1 MATLKLLAIF
11 GLLGAYF
18 RFFVFGAGYEQVDL
32 QAGLLLAFLAVSV
45 WRNGLKGTMQ
55 AVWFILPFVMSLI
68 LFGAIFQ
75 WAELLGRNDW
85 IHDSLIK
92 AVVFPNSFLAV
103 KIGLEAITFRDLVH
117 LPLGAGGRRNAIVLK
132 AVMEKCTPLLHRYRF
147 FMDLTPHFDGRRWSR
162 FQRLCAVIVAAYIS
176 IYDQAEKTQ
185 ALFDHR
191 TRYLRKEK

>member
-1 MATLKLLAIF
+1 MATLKLLVIF
-11 GLLGAYF
+11 GLLGTYF

-45 WRNGLKGTMQ
+45 WKNGLKGTMQ
-55 AVWFILPFVMSLI
+55 AVWFILPFVLSLI
-68 LFGAIFQ
+68 LFGTIFQ

-147 FMDLTPHFDGRRWSR
+147 FMDLSPHFDGRRGAR

-191 TRYLRKEK
+191 TRYLRKER

>member
-1 MATLKLLAIF
+1 MASMKLLAIF

-18 RFFVFGAGYEQVDL
+18 VFFVFGAGYARFDL
-32 QAGLLLAFLAVSV
+32 QAGLLLVFLTATF
-45 WRNGLKGTMQ
+45 WRNGLRGTLQ
-55 AVWFILPFVMSLI
+55 AIWFILPFVLSLV

-75 WAELLGRNDW
+75 WVELMDRSNW

-92 AVVFPNSFLAV
+92 ALVFPNSFLAV
-103 KIGLEAITFRDLVH
+103 KLGLEAITFRDIVR
-117 LPLGAGGRRNAIVLK
+117 LPLGQGGRRNAIVLK

-147 FMDLTPHFDGRRWSR
+147 FMDLSPHFDGRRWSR

-191 TRYLRKEK
+191 TSFLRKEK

>member
-1 MATLKLLAIF
+1 MATLKLLGIF

-32 QAGLLLAFLAVSV
+32 QAGLLLAFLTVSV
-45 WRNGLKGTMQ
+45 WRNGLRGTVQ
-55 AVWFILPFVMSLI
+55 AMWFILPFVLSLI

-75 WAELLGRNDW
+75 WVNLMGRTDW
-85 IHDSLIK
+85 IYDSLIK
-92 AVVFPNSFLAV
+92 ALVFPNSFLAV
-103 KIGLEAITFRDLVH
+103 KLGLEAITFRDLVH

-147 FMDLTPHFDGRRWSR
+147 FMDLTPHFDGRRLPR

-176 IYDQAEKTQ
+176 IYGQAEKTQ

-191 TRYLRKEK
+191 TRYLRK

>member
-1 MATLKLLAIF
+1 MATLKLLGLF

-18 RFFVFGAGYEQVDL
+18 AFFVFGAGYARFDL
-32 QAGLLLAFLAVSV
+32 QAGLLLGFLGAAI
-45 WRNGLKGTMQ
+45 WRNGLRGTLQ
-55 AVWFILPFVMSLI
+55 ALWFVLPFVLSLI
-68 LFGAIFQ
+68 FFGAVFQ
-75 WAELLGRNDW
+75 WVELLGRTDW

-92 AVVFPNSFLAV
+92 ALVFPNSFLAV
-103 KIGLEAITFRDLVH
+103 KLGLEAITFRDIVR
-117 LPLGAGGRRNAIVLK
+117 LPLGEGGRRNAVVLK

-147 FMDLTPHFDGRRWSR
+147 FMDVSPHFDGRRWST

-191 TRYLRKEK
+191 TRHLRKEK

>member
-18 RFFVFGAGYEQVDL
+18 VYFVFGAGYARFDL
-32 QAGLLLAFLAVSV
+32 QVGLLLAFLAVSV
-45 WRNGLKGTMQ
+45 WRNGLRGTVQ
-55 AVWFILPFVMSLI
+55 AMWFILPFVLSLI

-75 WAELLGRNDW
+75 WAELLGRTDW

-92 AVVFPNSFLAV
+92 ALVFPNSFLAV
-103 KIGLEAITFRDLVH
+103 KLGLEAITFRDIVR
-117 LPLGAGGRRNAIVLK
+117 LPLGQGGRRNAIVLK

-147 FMDLTPHFDGRRWSR
+147 FMDLSPHFDGLRWSR
-162 FQRLCAVIVAAYIS
+162 FKRLCAVIVAAYIS

-191 TRYLRKEK
+191 TSFLRKEK

>member
-1 MATLKLLAIF
+1 MATLKLLSIF

-32 QAGLLLAFLAVSV
+32 QVGLLLAFLAVSV
-45 WRNGLKGTMQ
+45 WRSGLRGTMQ
-55 AVWFILPFVMSLI
+55 AMWFILPFVLSLI

-75 WAELLGRNDW
+75 WVNLMGRTDW
-85 IHDSLIK
+85 IYDSLIK
-92 AVVFPNSFLAV
+92 ALVFPNSFLAV
-103 KIGLEAITFRDLVH
+103 KLGLEAITFRDLVH

-147 FMDLTPHFDGRRWSR
+147 FMDLTPHFDGRRLPR

-176 IYDQAEKTQ
+176 IYGQAEKTQ

-191 TRYLRKEK
+191 TRYLRK